1 MTHVLVTGAAGH
13 IGRQVVDDLLR
24 HGYRVTATDRKPL
37 DGPRLERGLTGDLR
51 DRELVREALRGVA
64 ALVHLAA
71 IPHPDPEDPA
81 GQFTANCHTAYLALD
96 EAGRAGVRRVV
107 AASSIGALGLAWSA
121 HPRSP
126 GRVPVDE
133 SHATLAEDPYGLSK
147 LVLEQ
152 VAEGTH
158 RRWGTDTVCL
168 RFPFT
173 GTGPRLT
180 RQLAAVHADPGHH
193 AGDLWGWLD
202 TRDAAAAV
210 RAALAAGTHGSHVLY
225 VAAPDTSS
233 DIPTAELL
241 ARYHPSAEIT
251 APLSRFAGLY
261 DTSRCARLLGFSPAH
276 RWRTADAVTRAARS
290 SPPPPPRPRR

>member
-13 IGRQVVDDLLR
+13 IGRHVVEDLLQ
-24 HGYRVTATDRKPL
+24 HGYRVTATDRKPVH
-37 DGPRLERGLTGDLR
+37 DRRLERSLTGDLR

-71 IPHPDPEDPA
+71 IPHPDTRDPA

-107 AASSIGALGLAWSA
+107 AASSIGALGLAWST

-126 GRVPVDE
+126 GYVPVDE

-180 RQLAAVHADPGHH
+180 RQLAAVRADPGHH
-193 AGDLWGWLD
+193 ASDLWGWLD

-210 RAALAAGTHGSHVLY
+210 RAALGAETHGSHVLY

-241 ARYHPSAEIT
+241 ARYHPTARIV

-261 DTSRCARLLGFSPAH
+261 DTSRCTRLLGFAPAH
-276 RWRTADAVTRAARS
+276 DRRTADAVAEGPHRS
-290 SPPPPPRPRR
+290 SPTEGT

>member
-13 IGRQVVDDLLR
+13 IGRHVVEDLLH
-24 HGYRVTATDRKPL
+24 HGYHVTAADRKPVH
-37 DGPRLERGLTGDLR
+37 DRRLERSLAGDLR
-51 DRELVREALRGVA
+51 DRELVREALRGVT

-71 IPHPDPEDPA
+71 IPHPDTRDPA
-81 GQFTANCHTAYLALD
+81 GQFTANCHTAYLTLD

-107 AASSIGALGLAWSA
+107 AASSIGVLGLAWST

-126 GRVPVDE
+126 GYVPVDE
-133 SHATLAEDPYGLSK
+133 SHSTLAEDPYGLSK

-180 RQLAAVHADPGHH
+180 RQLAAVRADPGHH
-193 AGDLWGWLD
+193 ASDLWGWLD

-210 RAALAAGTHGSHVLY
+210 RAALGAEVHGSHVLY
-225 VAAPDTSS
+225 VTAADTSS
-233 DIPTAELL
+233 DLPTAELL
-241 ARYHPSAEIT
+241 ARYHPTARIV

-261 DTSRCARLLGFSPAH
+261 DASRCTRLLGFAPTH
-276 RWRTADAVTRAARS
+276 GRRTADAVAEGPHRS
-290 SPPPPPRPRR
+290 SPTEGP